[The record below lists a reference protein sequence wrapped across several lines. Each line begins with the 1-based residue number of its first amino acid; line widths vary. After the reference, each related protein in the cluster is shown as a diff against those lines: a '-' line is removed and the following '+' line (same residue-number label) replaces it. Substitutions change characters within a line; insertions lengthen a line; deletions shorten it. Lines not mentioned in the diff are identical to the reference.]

1 MRRAQRQ
8 ALGLRRLRGGRTRL
22 LKPYREAAGARGQLG
37 SVASVRMQLPFLL
50 LGCSVRE
57 RTPLLLLQQEFDNA
71 FLFLSLPAVAY
82 AVCAVAATDG
92 GAGKADTVDW
102 HPNSSNKMLALPG
115 LLCYYPGCVYQ
126 SWLAL
131 QLFGRFMSFPPQAP
145 RMPANHPFC
154 RWSVRSVCYGV
165 LWVERLGNRESSSEL
180 MCSFR

>member
-1 MRRAQRQ
+1 
-8 ALGLRRLRGGRTRL
+8 
-22 LKPYREAAGARGQLG
+22 
-37 SVASVRMQLPFLL
+37 MQLPFLL

-145 RMPANHPFC
+145 RMPAARGRCARPLALLARNDYTVGLCLGSSRVC
-154 RWSVRSVCYGV
+154 RSRGAGSSMRSSD
-165 LWVERLGNRESSSEL
+165 LRSMRLRSHNGLLLLPRKA
-180 MCSFR
+180 

>member
-1 MRRAQRQ
+1 
-8 ALGLRRLRGGRTRL
+8 
-22 LKPYREAAGARGQLG
+22 
-37 SVASVRMQLPFLL
+37 MQLPFLL

-131 QLFGRFMSFPPQAP
+131 QLFLADSCHSLRRLRECQRITPFVVGVFGRFATVFY
-145 RMPANHPFC
+145 R
-154 RWSVRSVCYGV
+154 
-165 LWVERLGNRESSSEL
+165 
-180 MCSFR
+180 

>member
-1 MRRAQRQ
+1 
-8 ALGLRRLRGGRTRL
+8 
-22 LKPYREAAGARGQLG
+22 
-37 SVASVRMQLPFLL
+37 MQLPFLL

-145 RMPANHPFC
+145 RMPAALGGSHQRVISRGVVRIFC
-154 RWSVRSVCYGV
+154 PSGRQH
-165 LWVERLGNRESSSEL
+165 
-180 MCSFR
+180 

>member
-1 MRRAQRQ
+1 
-8 ALGLRRLRGGRTRL
+8 
-22 LKPYREAAGARGQLG
+22 
-37 SVASVRMQLPFLL
+37 MQLPFLL

-145 RMPANHPFC
+145 RMPAE
-154 RWSVRSVCYGV
+154 WSPLQPYARFYRTPPRPVVIRKAESVQVRRATP
-165 LWVERLGNRESSSEL
+165 EQAPRRNR
-180 MCSFR
+180 

>member
-1 MRRAQRQ
+1 
-8 ALGLRRLRGGRTRL
+8 
-22 LKPYREAAGARGQLG
+22 
-37 SVASVRMQLPFLL
+37 MQLPFLL

-145 RMPANHPFC
+145 RMPADPRSPALELCTASKCVAEQFSAEPSNHGC
-154 RWSVRSVCYGV
+154 DRGGHKGHVSAAVGR
-165 LWVERLGNRESSSEL
+165 R
-180 MCSFR
+180 

>member
-1 MRRAQRQ
+1 
-8 ALGLRRLRGGRTRL
+8 
-22 LKPYREAAGARGQLG
+22 
-37 SVASVRMQLPFLL
+37 MQLPFLL

-145 RMPANHPFC
+145 RMPAVLVLVRALSTLRPHLTTPP
-154 RWSVRSVCYGV
+154 RWGV
-165 LWVERLGNRESSSEL
+165 AALLFPSAAWPASGAPWPLLPSPLLRPTGLSTPRQGDRPGP
-180 MCSFR
+180 CTSFRGVA

>member
-1 MRRAQRQ
+1 MPSR
-8 ALGLRRLRGGRTRL
+8 GSRLRAWWLAAWLLVSPGL
-22 LKPYREAAGARGQLG
+22 LKRDQCREAAGARGQLG

-71 FLFLSLPAVAY
+71 FLFLSLPTVAY

-165 LWVERLGNRESSSEL
+165 L
-180 MCSFR
+180 

>member
-1 MRRAQRQ
+1 
-8 ALGLRRLRGGRTRL
+8 
-22 LKPYREAAGARGQLG
+22 
-37 SVASVRMQLPFLL
+37 MQLPFLL

-131 QLFGRFMSFPPQAP
+131 QLFGRFMSFPHSLEGSASG
-145 RMPANHPFC
+145 RPFDAAAAQSAQLGC
-154 RWSVRSVCYGV
+154 QK
-165 LWVERLGNRESSSEL
+165 RL
-180 MCSFR
+180 

>member
-1 MRRAQRQ
+1 
-8 ALGLRRLRGGRTRL
+8 
-22 LKPYREAAGARGQLG
+22 
-37 SVASVRMQLPFLL
+37 MQLPFLL

-145 RMPANHPFC
+145 RMPALPGRIKGGMRH
-154 RWSVRSVCYGV
+154 
-165 LWVERLGNRESSSEL
+165 EA
-180 MCSFR
+180 